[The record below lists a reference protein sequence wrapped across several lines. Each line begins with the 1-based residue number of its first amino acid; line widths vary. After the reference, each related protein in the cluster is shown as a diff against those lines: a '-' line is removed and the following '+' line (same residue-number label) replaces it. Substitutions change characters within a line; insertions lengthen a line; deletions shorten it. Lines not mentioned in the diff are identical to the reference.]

1 MVIIYLFVILLFVI
15 VNLSVHKNL
24 LSPFLLFV
32 LPQLLIYFILYFFD
46 LGFNILTSEFLFY
59 LMIFSSLFFLIDF
72 TFSLNLTSRK
82 SPQLQLRIF
91 ERSHKT
97 LVFIFFI
104 SLMARYLVLFESIR
118 TFGLG
123 EIKGTN
129 SGFLGHLGLLSP
141 FISPYLFYLIII
153 KRRFIYILPILLLFL
168 NLVLFESK
176 YPIAIVIFQ
185 NILFFTY
192 HTRVKFLNILLFI
205 LSGITLSLFS
215 FILIYA
221 IFPNFI
227 YPGYISL
234 ELRIIFSI
242 RHYIFYLFG
251 PMIASQE
258 FISLK
263 FSGNSS
269 ILFIG
274 VINIYR
280 FLFTTDPLL
289 DPVIKTFF
297 SIGNG
302 YSSNVGTFIGEVL
315 YQSENLLNAFFYF
328 SLIVIFVSFLE
339 TKKNNGNF
347 FFTTSLLSSV
357 IALSFFSNF
366 IGVSGV
372 YLALIYIITLEVF
385 LYFINNKKRKYKF
398 YA

>member
-1 MVIIYLFVILLFVI
+1 
-15 VNLSVHKNL
+15 
-24 LSPFLLFV
+24 
-32 LPQLLIYFILYFFD
+32 
-46 LGFNILTSEFLFY
+46 
-59 LMIFSSLFFLIDF
+59 
-72 TFSLNLTSRK
+72 
-82 SPQLQLRIF
+82 
-91 ERSHKT
+91 
-97 LVFIFFI
+97 
-104 SLMARYLVLFESIR
+104 
-118 TFGLG
+118 
-123 EIKGTN
+123 
-129 SGFLGHLGLLSP
+129 
-141 FISPYLFYLIII
+141 
-153 KRRFIYILPILLLFL
+153 
-168 NLVLFESK
+168 
-176 YPIAIVIFQ
+176 
-185 NILFFTY
+185 
-192 HTRVKFLNILLFI
+192 
-205 LSGITLSLFS
+205 
-215 FILIYA
+215 
-221 IFPNFI
+221 
-227 YPGYISL
+227 
-234 ELRIIFSI
+234 
-242 RHYIFYLFG
+242 
-251 PMIASQE
+251 MIASQE

-280 FLFTTDPLL
+280 YLFTTDPLL
-289 DPVIKTFF
+289 DSIVKTFF